1 MSISFV
7 TFAGVNNFYPDK
19 WLHKYRHSVQ
29 RKLADYSGYVDFASN
44 DYLGF
49 SKTGVVDKI
58 FREHLNELYISG
70 STGSR
75 LISGNRQWMEEI
87 EKKIAQHHH
96 SENAL
101 IFPSAYQAN
110 VGLFSCIANRNDL
123 YLTDENIHASV
134 YDGIRLSFAKH
145 YKFKHNDWDDL
156 KKQIERHYDSFENIF
171 VVVESLYSM
180 DGDSPDINEL
190 SALIDNKKVFLIVDE
205 AHAFGIM
212 GENNLGLFNEK
223 NYADICAARIIG
235 YGKAAG
241 FSGACIT
248 GSDVLKNYL
257 INFSRAFIFSTAL
270 PLYHYQIIEYLYDVI
285 VHHSAQQLYQ
295 LKQNI
300 NFYLQITSSERYFS
314 KNDSPIQ
321 YYSLNAANYQDIQNT
336 IIQNHIFA
344 KVILP
349 PTVEKGKERIRISLH
364 AFNTTEEIEHLVNTL
379 KTFSNE

>member
-1 MSISFV
+1 MNISFV
-7 TFAGVNNFYPDK
+7 TFVGVNNFYPDK
-19 WLHKYRHSVQ
+19 WLYKYRQSVQ
-29 RKLADYSGYVDFASN
+29 RKLADYSGCADFASN

-49 SKTGVVDKI
+49 SKTGVVSKI

-75 LISGNRQWMEEI
+75 LISGNRQWIEEI
-87 EKKIAQHHH
+87 EKKIAQYHH

-110 VGLFSCIANRNDL
+110 VGLFSCIADRNDL

-156 KKQIERHYDSFENIF
+156 RKQIEKHYRSFENIF

-180 DGDSPDINEL
+180 DGDSPDINKL
-190 SALIDNKKVFLIVDE
+190 SALIDNKKIFLIVDE
-205 AHAFGIM
+205 AHAFGIT
-212 GENNLGLFNEK
+212 GENNLGLFNDK
-223 NYADICAARIIG
+223 KYASVCAARIIG

-241 FSGACIT
+241 FSGACIV
-248 GSDVLKNYL
+248 GADVLKNYL
-257 INFSRAFIFSTAL
+257 VNFSRPFIFSTAL
-270 PLYHYQIIEYLYDVI
+270 PLYHYQIIERLYDI
-285 VHHSAQQLYQ
+285 IIHHSTEQLYQ

-300 NFYLQITSSERYFS
+300 NFYLKMTSSEKYFS
-314 KNDSPIQ
+314 RNDSPIQ
-321 YYSLNAANYQDIQNT
+321 YYSFNTQNYQDIQST
-336 IIQNHIFA
+336 IIQKNIFA

-349 PTVEKGKERIRISLH
+349 PTVQKGKERIRISLH
-364 AFNTTEEIEHLVNTL
+364 VFNTTEEITDLVNLL

>member
-1 MSISFV
+1 VS
-7 TFAGVNNFYPDK
+7 NFYPDK
-19 WLHKYRHSVQ
+19 WWYKYQHSIQ
-29 RKLADYSGYVDFASN
+29 RKLADYSIYTDFASN

-58 FREHLNELYISG
+58 FRKHLNELYISG

-75 LISGNRQWMEEI
+75 LISGNRQWIEEI
-87 EKKIAQHHH
+87 ERKIAHYHH

-110 VGLFSCIANRNDL
+110 VGLFSCIADRNDL
-123 YLTDENIHASV
+123 YLIDENIHASV
-134 YDGIRLSFAKH
+134 YDGIRLSFARY

-156 KKQIERHYDSFENIF
+156 KKQIEKHYRSFENIF

-180 DGDSPDINEL
+180 DGDSPDIKEIM
-190 SALIDNKKVFLIVDE
+190 ALIDNKKVFLIVDE
-205 AHAFGIM
+205 AHAFGIT

-223 NYADICAARIIG
+223 TYASACAARIIG

-241 FSGACIT
+241 FSGACII

-270 PLYHYQIIEYLYDVI
+270 PFYHYQIIEKLYDII
-285 VHHSAQQLYQ
+285 VYHSFEQLSR
-295 LKQNI
+295 LKRNI
-300 NFYLQITSSERYFS
+300 HFYLQSTSSEKYFS
-314 KNDSPIQ
+314 KNNSPIQ
-321 YYSLNAANYQDIQNT
+321 YYLLKTHNYQDIQNT
-336 IIQNHIFA
+336 IIQNNIYA

-349 PTVEKGKERIRISLH
+349 PTVQKGKERIRISLH
-364 AFNTTEEIEHLVNTL
+364 AFNTIEEIKHLINML